1 VEDIAGGECVQNNG
15 GDVIILSF
23 KDNCSTSAIVKR
35 IQEKEA

>member
-1 VEDIAGGECVQNNG
+1 VAGGQCVQKNG

-35 IQEKEA
+35 IQETDA